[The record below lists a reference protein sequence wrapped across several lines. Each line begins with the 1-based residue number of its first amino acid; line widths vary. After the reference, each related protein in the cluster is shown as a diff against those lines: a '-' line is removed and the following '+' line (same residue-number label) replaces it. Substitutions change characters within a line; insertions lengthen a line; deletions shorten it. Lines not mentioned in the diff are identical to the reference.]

1 AGELHSYKHEGWWQ
15 PMDTYQEMTH
25 LNRLW
30 SEGSAPWKI
39 W

>member
-1 AGELHSYKHEGWWQ
+1 MAFHHEGFWY
-15 PMDTYQEMTH
+15 PMDTYQENLF

-30 SEGSAPWKI
+30 DQGSAPWKI